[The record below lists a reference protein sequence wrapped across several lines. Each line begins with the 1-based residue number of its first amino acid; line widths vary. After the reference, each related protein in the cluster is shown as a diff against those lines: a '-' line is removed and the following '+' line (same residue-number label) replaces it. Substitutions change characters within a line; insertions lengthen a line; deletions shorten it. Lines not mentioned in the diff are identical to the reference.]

1 MQQPEASTSAKRT
14 REPSTSEAPEADFE
28 YGDPVKF
35 TCLLCSRQFKDVAQ
49 LIRHNRE
56 SALHKVRPL
65 RVDLRTL
72 PQQRAQGNL
81 EKGDLCELARTK
93 KAAAA
98 SEQPLLRRYTTS
110 PGYRLAT
117 DDGTLQYV
125 NSNGL
130 VRAGTWKIDVRKTGY
145 IREAGYTL
153 LMQYSG
159 YHVGNPALFDNMNWD
174 PVKDFAPVAMAT
186 LAPHVFTVHPSV
198 KANNLAEL
206 AALAKANPGTL
217 KYGSSGNG
225 SIQHIATE
233 VFAQMTGTKMVHLPY
248 KGTSGALNDLLGGR
262 LDIVNTTP
270 PPMVPHIK
278 AGKLKALAYTSDVRH
293 PMMPDVPTSAEAGLP
308 GYEIASWFAVFAP
321 AKTPP
326 AVIDRLAREVRAV
339 VESEDYKRRIE
350 EQGAFAV
357 YKGPEELGA
366 FAAKEI
372 EYWGGVIRSA
382 GVKAEEQ

>member
-1 MQQPEASTSAKRT
+1 MK
-14 REPSTSEAPEADFE
+14 
-28 YGDPVKF
+28 
-35 TCLLCSRQFKDVAQ
+35 LLYALAGVSMLAVGTAVAQ
-49 LIRHNRE
+49 GYPERPITLIVG
-56 SALHKVRPL
+56 A
-65 RVDLRTL
+65 
-72 PQQRAQGNL
+72 
-81 EKGDLCELARTK
+81 
-93 KAAAA
+93 
-98 SEQPLLRRYTTS
+98 S
-110 PGYRLAT
+110 PGGSTDITARLIAEPLSKAL
-117 DDGTLQYV
+117 GKPV
-125 NSNGL
+125 VVEN
-130 VRAGTWKIDVRKTGY
+130 RAGASGNIAATAVARAKPD
-145 IREAGYTL
+145 GYTL

-159 YHVGNPALFDNMNWD
+159 YHVGNPALFDKLNWD

-206 AALAKANPGTL
+206 AALAKASPGTL
-217 KYGSSGNG
+217 KYGSAGNG

-366 FAAKEI
+366 IEAKEI

>member
-1 MQQPEASTSAKRT
+1 MK
-14 REPSTSEAPEADFE
+14 
-28 YGDPVKF
+28 
-35 TCLLCSRQFKDVAQ
+35 LLYALAGVSMLAVGPAVAQ
-49 LIRHNRE
+49 GYPERPITLIVG
-56 SALHKVRPL
+56 A
-65 RVDLRTL
+65 
-72 PQQRAQGNL
+72 
-81 EKGDLCELARTK
+81 
-93 KAAAA
+93 
-98 SEQPLLRRYTTS
+98 S
-110 PGYRLAT
+110 PGGSTDITARLIAEPLSRAL
-117 DDGTLQYV
+117 GKPV
-125 NSNGL
+125 VVEN
-130 VRAGTWKIDVRKTGY
+130 RAGASGNIAATAVARAKPD
-145 IREAGYTL
+145 GYTL

-159 YHVGNPALFDNMNWD
+159 YHVGNPALFDKLNWD

-186 LAPHVFTVHPSV
+186 LEPHVFTVHPSV

-206 AALAKANPGTL
+206 AALAKASPGTL
-217 KYGSSGNG
+217 KYGSAGNG